1 MNGNSNLQTIMKV
14 TAGLCVFAIFVC
26 SLNQADTMM
35 IAWMLSITT
44 IIMLFFIDAYYIKR
58 NKLCE
63 IEIYQLEVND
73 LESKKRM
80 AEITG
85 GNLPDAVMNG
95 EITEPT
101 EQLRLPIIYYAI
113 TLVIDIM
120 IKVVLIH

>member
-1 MNGNSNLQTIMKV
+1 M
-14 TAGLCVFAIFVC
+14 FAIFVC

>member
-1 MNGNSNLQTIMKV
+1 
-14 TAGLCVFAIFVC
+14 
-26 SLNQADTMM
+26 
-35 IAWMLSITT
+35 
-44 IIMLFFIDAYYIKR
+44 
-58 NKLCE
+58 
-63 IEIYQLEVND
+63 
-73 LESKKRM
+73 M